1 MANSNRAPLP
11 SSRRRFFG
19 LGLGLAALASCKR
32 KAGGPLRLGHFPN
45 VTHAAALIA
54 AQTDQFAK
62 ALGDAPLEI
71 LTFNAG
77 PAAVEALLSEAL
89 DIAYIGPNPTLNA
102 YVKSKGQAVRVIAG
116 ATSGGAAFIVAPN
129 ITSAEQLRGTSVA
142 SPQLG
147 GTQDV
152 ALRAWLAKQ
161 GLTTD
166 AYGGGDVSI
175 LPQENAQT
183 LEAFRTGK
191 LSGAWVPEP
200 WATRL
205 VQEGGG
211 KLFLDER
218 TLWPGGRFVTT
229 HLIVRTELL
238 SSRADEIRA
247 LVRAHVEATRW
258 IAANPDAAQAICIDR
273 IELITGKRLA
283 APIIAAAWPNME
295 FTTDPLAD
303 SLRECAQ
310 SAVDVGLLDLE
321 GVSLDG
327 LWDLELLEQVER
339 EVGN

>member
-1 MANSNRAPLP
+1 MAISKHSSLP
-11 SSRRRFFG
+11 SSRRRFLS
-19 LGLGLAALASCKR
+19 LGLGLAAFASCKR
-32 KAGGPLRLGHFPN
+32 SAGGPLRLGHFPN
-45 VTHAAALIA
+45 VTHAAALVG
-54 AQTDQFAK
+54 AQTEGFQN
-62 ALGDAPLEI
+62 ALGDVPLEI

-77 PAAVEALLSEAL
+77 PAAVESLLSGAL
-89 DIAYIGPNPTLNA
+89 DVTYIGPNPTLNA

-116 ATSGGAAFIVAPN
+116 ATSGGAALIVAPH

-152 ALRAWLAKQ
+152 ALRAWLAKN
-161 GLTTD
+161 GLETD

-183 LEAFRTGK
+183 LEGFREGT

-205 VQEGGG
+205 VQEGAGR
-211 KLFLDER
+211 LLVDER

-229 HLIVRTELL
+229 HLVARTEILE
-238 SSRADEIRA
+238 SRPDEVRA

-258 IAANPDAAQAICIDR
+258 IVSSPEQAQTLAIDR
-273 IELITGKRLA
+273 IEVITGKRLS
-283 APIIAAAWPNME
+283 APIIAAAWKNLE

-303 SLRECAQ
+303 SLRECAK

-327 LWDLELLEQVER
+327 LWDLALLEEVEKAP
-339 EVGN
+339 